1 MAISQDLRSVQTMLS
16 GLETGNAGLVRLLC
30 DNLAALARNQV
41 EALEAVPL
49 APLPSSAPRFAPGLL
64 AATRPGR
71 ASGVPLQ

>member
-1 MAISQDLRSVQTMLS
+1 MAIRQDLRSVQTMLS

-30 DNLAALARNQV
+30 DNLAALADQV

>member
-30 DNLAALARNQV
+30 DNLAALADQV

-49 APLPSSAPRFAPGLL
+49 APLPSSAPRFAPGLR

>member
-30 DNLAALARNQV
+30 DNLAALADQV

-49 APLPSSAPRFAPGLL
+49 APLRF
-64 AATRPGR
+64 
-71 ASGVPLQ
+71 VVV

>member
-30 DNLAALARNQV
+30 DNLAALADQV

>member
-30 DNLAALARNQV
+30 DNLAALADQV

-71 ASGVPLQ
+71 ASGVPRQ

>member
-30 DNLAALARNQV
+30 DNLAALADQV

-49 APLPSSAPRFAPGLL
+49 APLPSSAPRFAPGLMSAVR
-64 AATRPGR
+64 AARP
-71 ASGVPLQ
+71 SGVPLQ

>member
-30 DNLAALARNQV
+30 DNLAALADQV

-49 APLPSSAPRFAPGLL
+49 AQLPSSAPRFAPGLL

>member
-30 DNLAALARNQV
+30 DNLAALADQV
-41 EALEAVPL
+41 EALVAVPL

>member
-30 DNLAALARNQV
+30 DNLAALADQV

-64 AATRPGR
+64 AVTRPGR

>member
-1 MAISQDLRSVQTMLS
+1 MAISQDVRSVQTMLS

-30 DNLAALARNQV
+30 DNLAALADQV

>member
-1 MAISQDLRSVQTMLS
+1 MAISPDVRSVQTMLS

-30 DNLAALARNQV
+30 DNLAALADQV
-41 EALEAVPL
+41 EALEAEPL
-49 APLPSSAPRFAPGLL
+49 APLPTSAPRFAPGLL

>member
-30 DNLAALARNQV
+30 DNLAALADQV

-71 ASGVPLQ
+71 ASGVPIQ

>member
-16 GLETGNAGLVRLLC
+16 GLETGNAGLVRLLS
-30 DNLAALARNQV
+30 DNLAALADQV

>member
-30 DNLAALARNQV
+30 DNLAALADQV

-71 ASGVPLQ
+71 ASGVRP

>member
-30 DNLAALARNQV
+30 DNLAALADQV

-49 APLPSSAPRFAPGLL
+49 APLPSSAPRFAPWLL

>member
-1 MAISQDLRSVQTMLS
+1 MAISQDLRSVQIMLS

-30 DNLAALARNQV
+30 DNLAALADQV

>member
-30 DNLAALARNQV
+30 DNLAALADQV

-71 ASGVPLQ
+71 ASGGPLQ

>member
-1 MAISQDLRSVQTMLS
+1 MAISQNLRSVQTMLS
-16 GLETGNAGLVRLLC
+16 GLETGNAGLVRLLG
-30 DNLAALARNQV
+30 DKLAALADQV